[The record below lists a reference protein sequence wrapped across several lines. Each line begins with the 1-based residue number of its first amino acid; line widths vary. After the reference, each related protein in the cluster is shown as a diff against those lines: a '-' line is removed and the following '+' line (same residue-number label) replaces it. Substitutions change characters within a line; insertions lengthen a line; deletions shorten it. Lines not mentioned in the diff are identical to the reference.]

1 MNSIQKMFHKPWLFL
16 IIVILGTGLKFYKLD
31 YSLFWYDEVATVL
44 HTSSHKSFQ
53 IPLNEIKNIQF
64 YEEQFHLKNQNENIF
79 SQLKGLY
86 SRTNLNPLHY
96 SFLMVGTELSE
107 MRTFITG
114 YSMFSFSFL
123 YCLFFFFW
131 PKNFSVPL

>member
-44 HTSSHKSFQ
+44 HTSGHKTFQ

-64 YEEQFHLKNQNENIF
+64 YEERFHLKNHDENIF
-79 SQLKGLY
+79 TQLKGLY
-86 SRTNLNPLHY
+86 S
-96 SFLMVGTELSE
+96 
-107 MRTFITG
+107 
-114 YSMFSFSFL
+114 
-123 YCLFFFFW
+123 
-131 PKNFSVPL
+131 